1 MMKTLCGSSSIAVIM
16 MRARLETSKSQTR
29 VVATIDEN
37 FSLKATIDENFS
49 GKFKEFQ
56 HRPK

>member
-1 MMKTLCGSSSIAVIM
+1 M
-16 MRARLETSKSQTR
+16 MRARLETSKSQTW

-56 HRPK
+56 HRPKWTNYQL